1 MDAIGI
7 HPAPPLGGAME
18 GRGFY
23 NAHSRPQAAAASR
36 GMGLLAQ
43 AAERVGPP
51 PAGAPIVVADY
62 GSAEGRNSLAPVG
75 NAIRVLRRRHRA
87 PISVVHVDRPGND
100 FASLFNLLRTDPGS
114 YLAAAEDI
122 FPYAV
127 GASFYDRVFPAEQV
141 CLAWCSIALHWLG
154 ALPEGVQGHAWP
166 SHLTGAEREP
176 FARQADADWRTFLR
190 HRAAELRPGG
200 RLVVV
205 VPILD
210 RDGSWGIGELA
221 ARTTAAL
228 REMVRDGALREA
240 ELARMV
246 VPVYNRT
253 AAELEAP
260 FADRTLDLVVEAQS
274 LDRSPDPLW
283 QAYLASGD
291 AAALAGDYAGFVR
304 AAFGPT
310 LAGAL
315 DPDRSPDERGAFIA
329 RLEAGV
335 SARVAGASGPLFN
348 AAVMS
353 MLIAKPRLPPQGQR
367 QSSPPTWPGHP
378 PQEQS

>member
-1 MDAIGI
+1 M
-7 HPAPPLGGAME
+7 L
-18 GRGFY
+18 
-23 NAHSRPQAAAASR
+23 
-36 GMGLLAQ
+36 
-43 AAERVGPP
+43 
-51 PAGAPIVVADY
+51 
-62 GSAEGRNSLAPVG
+62 
-75 NAIRVLRRRHRA
+75 
-87 PISVVHVDRPGND
+87 
-100 FASLFNLLRTDPGS
+100 
-114 YLAAAEDI
+114 
-122 FPYAV
+122 
-127 GASFYDRVFPAEQV
+127 
-141 CLAWCSIALHWLG
+141 
-154 ALPEGVQGHAWP
+154 WP

-176 FARQADADWRTFLR
+176 FARQADADWRAFLR

-205 VPILD
+205 VPVLD

-274 LDRSPDPLW
+274 LDRTPDPLW
-283 QAYLASGD
+283 QAYLASRD
-291 AAALAGDYAGFVR
+291 AAALADGYAGFVR

-315 DPDRSPDERGAFIA
+315 DPDRSPDERGAFLA

-335 SARVAGASGPLFN
+335 SAHVAGASGPLFN

-353 MLIAKPRLPPQGQR
+353 MLIAKPQAPFSKPDPDRGELDEGEIAGGQLVVAGRDPPVLLQPADQPLDHVALPVQPPVHQPRRLLGPELRDDGAMPCR
-367 QSSPPTWPGHP
+367 RR
-378 PQEQS
+378 